1 MLVPSSRL
9 VTTDDWPAAE
19 LHAAVLAGDLVAVGA
34 CWASVAEPQDA
45 ALRAAS
51 YGWSVG
57 DPRVVA
63 GGLSAAWI
71 WGGCSRPPVP
81 HDGCVPADERFR
93 RRGAWTTVREIALD
107 DDDITMCAGVR
118 VLTPE
123 ATALDLLRVRRRF
136 GIREAEALRGLVVAA
151 DLDPSSLGRCLE
163 QAERAPM
170 GRQAQ
175 RRFRDTGFDR
185 TDRSPA

>member
-1 MLVPSSRL
+1 M
-9 VTTDDWPAAE
+9 
-19 LHAAVLAGDLVAVGA
+19 
-34 CWASVAEPQDA
+34 
-45 ALRAAS
+45 
-51 YGWSVG
+51 
-57 DPRVVA
+57 
-63 GGLSAAWI
+63 
-71 WGGCSRPPVP
+71 
-81 HDGCVPADERFR
+81 
-93 RRGAWTTVREIALD
+93 REIALD
-107 DDDITMCAGVR
+107 DDDVTMCAGVR

-136 GIREAEALRGLVVAA
+136 GMRDAEALRGLVVAA
-151 DLDPSSLGRCLE
+151 DLDPSSLGRCLA